1 MVSFNYETLI
11 HSLKNHDIHVI
22 TLHGFVSSPGKN
34 SHDQYGNIDWKHMYI
49 SFLSSYRSI
58 VPSFHR
64 SIYLSI
70 YLTTYQPIQLSS
82 YLPIY
87 QPIYLPSY
95 LYSYLP
101 IHWSIYLPAY
111 RPIYLPTYLSTYY
124 LATYSMAM
132 SGT

>member
-82 YLPIY
+82 YLPI
-87 QPIYLPSY
+87 
-95 LYSYLP
+95 
-101 IHWSIYLPAY
+101 HWSIYLPAY